1 MSRKRGRR
9 AAPRRTPAARWGSI
23 RRLLPQAL
31 VVATLAGGT
40 AVFIA
45 EDKTVRLDVDG
56 TTRTLH
62 TYADDVAELLAD
74 EGVPVGRHD
83 QVTPALERPLTSGD
97 RVTVSYGRPVALTV
111 DGSRRQVWTTA
122 RTVDGVLYRLGVR
135 ADGARLS
142 TSRSAAV
149 ARRGLDLEVRTE
161 RSVTV
166 RADGRVHRLRTTAA
180 TVRQAVRQAGLTLRG
195 EDSTS
200 VPEDDVPRDGQSISV
215 LRIVRTQR
223 TLDRPI
229 RYRTVRRT
237 DPTVTRGTETVR
249 KKGRPGIRRVTY
261 LVRTVNGVSD
271 RPRTLRS
278 EVIKRPVSRVVSVG
292 TRPKHRKVP
301 GTAGLNWRALAHCE
315 SGGRPGAVDPSGRH
329 GGLYQFDLRTWHS
342 VGGRGRPQD
351 AAATEQTYRAKKLY
365 VSRGASPWP
374 RCGHKLHR

>member
-1 MSRKRGRR
+1 MECCRSRKRRPPCRPPPNARRPMGLDTQAVAPGPGRR
-9 AAPRRTPAARWGSI
+9 HAGRRH
-23 RRLLPQAL
+23 RRLHRRRQDRP
-31 VVATLAGGT
+31 
-40 AVFIA
+40 
-45 EDKTVRLDVDG
+45 
-56 TTRTLH
+56 TRR
-62 TYADDVAELLAD
+62 
-74 EGVPVGRHD
+74 GRHHPH
-83 QVTPALERPLTSGD
+83 PAHLRRRRGGVAGRRGGAGRPARPRHPRPGTPLTSGD

-135 ADGARLS
+135 ADSARLS

-237 DPTVTRGTETVR
+237 DPTVTGAPRPYAR
-249 KKGRPGIRRVTY
+249 RDGRV
-261 LVRTVNGVSD
+261 
-271 RPRTLRS
+271 
-278 EVIKRPVSRVVSVG
+278 
-292 TRPKHRKVP
+292 
-301 GTAGLNWRALAHCE
+301 
-315 SGGRPGAVDPSGRH
+315 SGGSPTWCAPSTGSPTGRA
-329 GGLYQFDLRTWHS
+329 
-342 VGGRGRPQD
+342 P
-351 AAATEQTYRAKKLY
+351 
-365 VSRGASPWP
+365 
-374 RCGHKLHR
+374 CGQR